1 MSKVPQDII
10 KAPVITEKSSG
21 EMAEGKYT
29 FKVATDATKTQIKYA
44 VEKIFGVKVVSVNTS
59 NFDGKL
65 KRQRYQL
72 GRTPSYKKAVV
83 TIATENIDSSYLG
96 KGGKSVK
103 VASKYKTSIE
113 EFGFG
118 Q

>member
-1 MSKVPQDII
+1 MRSVYDVILKPII
-10 KAPVITEKSSG
+10 SERSMDMAQEK
-21 EMAEGKYT
+21 KYT
-29 FKVATDATKTQIKYA
+29 FKVAVDAKKPEIASA
-44 VEKIFGVKVVSVNTS
+44 VEQLFGVKVTGVNTA

-72 GRTPSYKKAVV
+72 GRTPAYKKAVV
-83 TIATENIDSSYLG
+83 SIDTEGADVTYLG
-96 KGGKSVK
+96 KGGKSTK
-103 VASKYKTSIE
+103 AGKKYKTSIE